1 MPNEDFIPIVVLKK
15 VVLVI
20 LKSPDVT
27 NPCQDMVDLSFS
39 LSLSP
44 TQWPAHPCPKIYFLI
59 CCGESHLEN
68 NSSEMLTF
76 KTIPVYIT
84 VLSKSIML

>member
-1 MPNEDFIPIVVLKK
+1 MPNEDFIPIVVLKQ

-39 LSLSP
+39 LSLTHTVACISM
-44 TQWPAHPCPKIYFLI
+44 PKNLFFD
-59 CCGESHLEN
+59 
-68 NSSEMLTF
+68 MLWR
-76 KTIPVYIT
+76 IPFG
-84 VLSKSIML
+84 K